1 MDDIARK
8 LLKIA
13 KDLVSSKADFISDL
27 EKLRFH
33 ESGRKEWELRN
44 RDAGY
49 GDSEPNCD
57 DYEDYEYDNCMDS
70 FYDMGES
77 RFSRW
82 SDPIINSI
90 EKSARKNRVRID
102 LDTSSEYGTITV
114 YLK

>member
-1 MDDIARK
+1 
-8 LLKIA
+8 
-13 KDLVSSKADFISDL
+13 
-27 EKLRFH
+27 
-33 ESGRKEWELRN
+33 
-44 RDAGY
+44 
-49 GDSEPNCD
+49 
-57 DYEDYEYDNCMDS
+57 MDS